1 MSAGRHRG
9 DLITEPAVRAA
20 VSKVPEV
27 TAWFWIVKVLSTAMG
42 ESVSDYSVHR
52 LNPYLAVFLGFVAFC
67 VAIITQFSVRRYI
80 TWLYWT
86 TVAMVAIFGTMVA
99 DVMHVGLHVPY
110 TASATVFI
118 VAVAVILVAWY
129 ASEHT
134 LSIHSITTRRREFF
148 YWSTVV
154 ATFALGTAT
163 GDLTASSF
171 HLGYLTSA
179 VLFTALI
186 VVPAAGYRLGLNAVG
201 MFWTAYIL
209 TRPIGASFAD
219 YLGFP
224 HSTGGIGV
232 GHGPV
237 ALTTSLIFIVLITYL
252 AATRRDVPASER
264 ERPVV
269 SDARQAG

>member
-9 DLITEPAVRAA
+9 GVITEPAARTA

-27 TAWFWIVKVLSTAMG
+27 TVWFWIVKVLSTAMG
-42 ESVSDYSVHR
+42 ESISDYSVHR
-52 LNPYLAVFLGFVAFC
+52 LNPYFAVFLGFVAFC
-67 VAIITQFSVRRYI
+67 VAIIAQFSVRRYI

-99 DVMHVGLHVPY
+99 DAMHVGLHIPY
-110 TASATVFI
+110 KVSASVFI
-118 VAVAVILVAWY
+118 VAVVVVLVIWY

-134 LSIHSITTRRREFF
+134 LSIHSITTPRREFF

-163 GDLTASSF
+163 GDLMATTF

-179 VLFTALI
+179 LMFTALI
-186 VVPAAGYRLGLNAVG
+186 VVPAVAYRFGLNPVAA
-201 MFWTAYIL
+201 FWTAYIL

-219 YLGFP
+219 YLGFG
-224 HSTGGIGV
+224 HAVGGVGI

-237 ALTTSLIFIVLITYL
+237 ALTTSLVFVVLIGYL
-252 AATRRDVPASER
+252 AATRRDVPASAA
-264 ERPVV
+264 V
-269 SDARQAG
+269 SYAVQDG